1 MFKTKL
7 ITILTIISSFIVG
20 NELTP
25 AQQEA
30 LGQRALKEFAQAIWT
45 QAMDAKM
52 AYQSGVYREDII
64 SNFSTTAPRNDFSI
78 HADLS
83 NELQNGT
90 ESATVFVSMD
100 DQATWQSTPATLIGT
115 PGFENTFGGTIST
128 MVVLLHIH
136 TYVVL

>member
-7 ITILTIISSFIVG
+7 IITLTIISSFIIAD
-20 NELTP
+20 ELNP

-52 AYQSGVYREDII
+52 AYQSGIYREDII
-64 SNFSTTAPRNDFSI
+64 SNFSTTAPRSEFSI

-83 NELQNGT
+83 NELQDRK
-90 ESATVFVSMD
+90 S
-100 DQATWQSTPATLIGT
+100 
-115 PGFENTFGGTIST
+115 
-128 MVVLLHIH
+128 VV
-136 TYVVL
+136 